1 LTSAKERAVRQRLS
15 RQRLSLTGQLL
26 VLQLAIVVIVV
37 IGVVFV
43 TLARETARFRDLE
56 GNRATAVAETL
67 AASRITRDAIV
78 VPDLRSALDA
88 LAEGARSS
96 SGATYVV
103 VADASGSTVTDN
115 VQRADSAELTS
126 SPALTDGRAWL
137 GTVDDGGSFS
147 VVAHAPVLADEET
160 VLLGAA
166 QVGEVIGAVVV
177 GRSAPTLLGSLAA
190 AAPTL
195 LTYLGVAGL
204 VGVVGSVLV
213 ARRVRRQTLGLDPHE
228 IVGLVEHREAVLHAI
243 REGIIALDLR
253 RRVTIANDEALQL
266 LGLSVEAVGQPLDA
280 LPLDADIV
288 QALTH
293 TTDQRDQ
300 GVPVDGRLLI
310 LNSLPVHQRGQ
321 RIGSVTTLRD
331 RTELMALQRELDVT
345 QHATDTL
352 RAQAHEFS
360 NRLHTISGL
369 IELEEF
375 TEVVAYVQRLDARN
389 SRFTHEIVERVADP
403 AVAALLIA
411 KGTQADERDV
421 RLIIAPDTHLGRIDE
436 SLSTDVA
443 TVVGNLIDNAFDAV
457 TGVDHDR
464 QVYVEVVDNAA
475 GVRIVI
481 RDNGC
486 GIAPD
491 AIDEV
496 FQRGFSTKGPRADT
510 AGQRGIGLSLV
521 RLVCRR
527 RGGTISVQNEGGA
540 VFTATL
546 PAQQPTEQP
555 GPPRVGAHPAGAPQ

>member
-1 LTSAKERAVRQRLS
+1 MRQRLS

-96 SGATYVV
+96 SGATYAV
-103 VADASGSTVTDN
+103 VADVSGSTVTENAPDL
-115 VQRADSAELTS
+115 AATGDLPS
-126 SPALTDGRAWL
+126 SPALTQGRAWL
-137 GTVDDGGSFS
+137 GTVDEGGSFS

-160 VLLGAA
+160 VLLGGAR
-166 QVGEVIGAVVV
+166 VGDVIGVVVV
-177 GRSAPTLLGSLAA
+177 GRSAPTLLGSLAG

-195 LTYLGVAGL
+195 VTYLGVAGL

-213 ARRVRRQTLGLDPHE
+213 ARRVRRQTLGLDPDE

-266 LGLSVEAVGQPLDA
+266 LGLPVEAVGQPLDA
-280 LPLDADIV
+280 LRLDADVV

-293 TTDQRDQ
+293 TTDRRDQ
-300 GVPVDGRLLI
+300 AVPVDGRLLI

-389 SRFTHEIVERVADP
+389 SRFTAEIVERVADP

-421 RLIIAPDTHLGRIDE
+421 RLIISPDTHLGQIDE
-436 SLSTDVA
+436 ALSTDVA
-443 TVVGNLIDNAFDAV
+443 TVVGNLVDNAFDAV
-457 TGVDHDR
+457 AGVDDDR
-464 QVYVEVVDNAA
+464 QVDVQVVDNAA

-491 AIDEV
+491 ALDDV
-496 FQRGFSTKGPRADT
+496 FQRGFSTKDPRADT

-527 RGGTISVQNEGGA
+527 RGGTISVHNDGGA

-546 PAQQPTEQP
+546 PAQHDHPSEQP
-555 GPPRVGAHPAGAPQ
+555 GSFRVDAHPAVAPQ